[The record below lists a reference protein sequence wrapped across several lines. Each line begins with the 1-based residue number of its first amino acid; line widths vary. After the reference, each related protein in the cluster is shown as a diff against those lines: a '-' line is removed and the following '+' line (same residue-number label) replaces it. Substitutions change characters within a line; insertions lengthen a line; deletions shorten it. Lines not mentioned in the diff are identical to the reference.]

1 MKTFAK
7 VLGVLIAIGVVL
19 IGAAVVLVPM
29 FVDPNEYRP
38 QIVEQVK
45 QQTGREL
52 RIGGEVD
59 LSVFPWLSV
68 KLADVELGNAP
79 GFEAP
84 FFAKVERME
93 VRVKLLP
100 LFGSNVEM
108 DTISVDGLTVNLARN
123 ESGMTNWEDLL
134 PAEEAPDTSSAPG
147 EKAALTAF
155 AIGGIDVRDAAVSW
169 QDQQAGEHF
178 RVRNLSL
185 QTGGLSLDR
194 PVAITLDLEL
204 EDLTSGLSGH
214 LAMKADLGVDLAQQR
229 FTASAAGIDATLSGG
244 VIGPD
249 TVTIRA
255 TTEQGS
261 FDATGQKLEVSGLT
275 LESEG
280 LALAEGRATVT
291 IKGGVLAD
299 LETQTVT
306 STGLD
311 FNVTNLAVEGA
322 QANFSGTAAVIAN
335 LGTQVLQIDALALDG
350 RVEGERIGDGNLIFE
365 LTTELDVDLETERL
379 TVRNLVLE
387 GTLES
392 DKVPNG
398 NLPIKV
404 AGSTITFDRVA
415 DALAIVGLEVAAGE
429 MTGAIEHLSAS
440 NLSQTP
446 SLQGNISLKKLN
458 PRLLLDVAGIEVPPT
473 TDPKALTRA
482 SIELGFTAT
491 GEQVKVKPVVLVL
504 DGATLRGSVRIVGF
518 EKPAVTFNLRWDAL
532 DVDRY
537 LPPGDETVAT
547 PAAAA
552 PSALGLPVEALRA
565 FNAKGSLRAGEL
577 KVSGIRLEKPKV
589 NLNAEQGLIA
599 VESTFRMYRGRYVG
613 KIELDARGDAVTLS
627 VAEKI
632 NGLRADLLFAA
643 LGTPAPVALNKKPS
657 DFAVSF
663 TAEGDLA
670 KQQYRFDNIAVN
682 ASIGAK
688 GGFPKG
694 LLVFRVRGGADLDLG
709 VEKLDLRDLK
719 VGAFGGEITS
729 SLEVSKFLS
738 DPSYAG
744 AIKLSELNVREF
756 LTAIS
761 KPVPKTAD
769 PEVLKSFTLEARL
782 EGDTRQVKMKKI
794 RGKLD
799 DTPIGG
805 RIWITDLATLATTFR
820 LRGNRLDLDRYLP
833 PQTDGQK
840 VATPGAAM
848 TLLPVETLRALDLE
862 GDLKFK
868 TLIVSKIELNQ
879 VVLKAVAKDG
889 VLNLN
894 PLSANLWEKG
904 SYAGNV
910 RIDASGA
917 QPKLTIDE
925 RLTDLPMRRLL
936 GALSDTDVLG
946 GTGTLR
952 ARLQA
957 VGNTE
962 AEIRRTLNGDID
974 FSVVRG
980 SIRGIDIVSQI
991 CNGLSEGIAGLLTGG
1006 GGKIKDTNK
1015 TKFSDL
1021 AGTLQVT
1028 KGVAHN
1034 EDLVMKS
1041 PLLRVTGS
1049 GLHNLVKDATFY
1061 NAVATIVGS
1070 CEGQGGTA
1078 GSQLAG
1084 IQIPVKITGPLSNL
1098 EYDVQ
1103 VEKIIGQLGN
1113 GSGAGSGALEN
1124 VLEQP
1129 EEAIKGLLEGVLG
1142 Q

>member
-7 VLGVLIAIGVVL
+7 VLGVLIAIVVVL
-19 IGAAVVLVPM
+19 VGAAVVLVPM

-45 QQTGREL
+45 QRTGREL

-59 LSVFPWLSV
+59 LSVFPWLGV

-93 VRVKLLP
+93 VRVKVLP

-134 PAEEAPDTSSAPG
+134 AAEEAPDTSSAPG

-229 FTASAAGIDATLSGG
+229 FTASAAEIDASLSGG
-244 VIGPD
+244 MIGPD
-249 TVTIRA
+249 TVTLRA

-275 LESEG
+275 LAARLDDAPG
-280 LALAEGRATVT
+280 GQGQVT
-291 IKGGVLAD
+291 IKGGVLAN
-299 LETQTVT
+299 LASQTIT
-306 STGLD
+306 STGLN
-311 FNVTNLAVEGA
+311 FNVANLAVEGA
-322 QANFSGTAAVIAN
+322 QANFSGTAAVVAN
-335 LGTQVLQIDALALDG
+335 LGTQVLQINALALDG
-350 RVEGERIGDGNLIFE
+350 RIEGERIGGGNLIFE
-365 LTTELDVDLETERL
+365 LTTELELDVETERF
-379 TVRNLVLE
+379 TARNLTLE

-398 NLPIKV
+398 KLPIMV
-404 AGSTITFDRVA
+404 AGNTIIFDRVA
-415 DALAIVGLEVAAGE
+415 DALSIVGLEVAAAE
-429 MTGAIEHLSAS
+429 MTGAIEQLSAS
-440 NLSQTP
+440 NLGQTP

-458 PRLLLDVAGIEVPPT
+458 PRLLLDVAGIEVPLT

-482 SIELGFTAT
+482 DIELGFTAT
-491 GEQVKVKPVVLVL
+491 GEQLKVKPLLLVL
-504 DGATLRGSVRIVGF
+504 DGATFQGSASIVGF
-518 EKPAVTFNLRWDAL
+518 EKPAVTFDLSVDAL

-537 LPPGDETVAT
+537 LPPGGETVAT

-552 PSALGLPVEALRA
+552 PAALGLPVETLRA
-565 FNAKGSLRAGEL
+565 LNAKGRLRVGRL
-577 KVSGIRLEKPKV
+577 KAAGIRLLKVDV
-589 NLNAEQGLIA
+589 NLNAEQGLIGL
-599 VESTFRMYRGRYVG
+599 ESAFRMYRGRYAG
-613 KIELDARGDAVTLS
+613 KIQLDARGEAATLS

-632 NGLRADLLFAA
+632 NGLRADRLLAH
-643 LGTPAPVALNKKPS
+643 LGIPAPMDLNQKPS
-657 DFAVSF
+657 DVAISF
-663 TAEGDLA
+663 TAGGDLA
-670 KQQYRFDNIAVN
+670 KQQYSFDNIAVN

-688 GGFPKG
+688 GFPKG

-709 VEKLDLRDLK
+709 AEKLDLRDLK

-756 LTAIS
+756 LTAIRQ
-761 KPVPKTAD
+761 PVPKTAD
-769 PEVLKSFTLEARL
+769 PAVLKSLTLETKL
-782 EGDTRQVKMKKI
+782 EGDTRQISMKKI
-794 RGKLD
+794 RVKLD
-799 DTPIGG
+799 DTRVRG
-805 RIWITDLATLATTFR
+805 RVSITDLSTLATTFR
-820 LRGNRLDLDRYLP
+820 LRGGELNLDRYLP

-848 TLLPVETLRALDLE
+848 TLLPVETLRALDLD
-862 GDLKFK
+862 GDLKFE
-868 TLIVSKIELNQ
+868 TFTVSKIEFKK
-879 VVLKAVAKDG
+879 VVLKALAKDG
-889 VLNLN
+889 VLTLN
-894 PLSANLWEKG
+894 PLNANLWAKG

-910 RIDASGA
+910 RIDAAGA
-917 QPKLTIDE
+917 QPKLTINE
-925 RLTDLPMRRLL
+925 RLTNIPVRRVLK
-936 GALSDTDVLG
+936 ALG
-946 GTGTLR
+946 GTAALTGKGNLR

-962 AEIRRTLNGDID
+962 AKIRRTLNGDIE

-991 CNGLSEGIAGLLTGG
+991 CSGLSEGIAGLLTGG
-1006 GGKIKDTNK
+1006 GGKVKDTNK

-1021 AGTLQVT
+1021 SGTLQIT
-1028 KGVAHN
+1028 NGVADN
-1034 EDLVMKS
+1034 QDLVMQS
-1041 PLLRVTGS
+1041 PLLRVTGA

-1084 IQIPVKITGPLSNL
+1084 IKIPVKITGPLSNL

-1103 VEKIIGQLGN
+1103 V
-1113 GSGAGSGALEN
+1113 
-1124 VLEQP
+1124 
-1129 EEAIKGLLEGVLG
+1129 
-1142 Q
+1142 